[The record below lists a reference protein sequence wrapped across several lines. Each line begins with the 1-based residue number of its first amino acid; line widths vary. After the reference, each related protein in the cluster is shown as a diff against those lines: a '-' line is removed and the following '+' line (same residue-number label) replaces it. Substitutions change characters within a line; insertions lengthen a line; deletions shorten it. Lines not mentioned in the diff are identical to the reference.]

1 MVLALVRRSLLGSP
15 AVRTSSWMVEIFPV
29 EGRAWLDDGA
39 RCFTWSFVHEE
50 KKLLRGVE
58 ELD

>member
-1 MVLALVRRSLLGSP
+1 
-15 AVRTSSWMVEIFPV
+15 MVEISAV

-39 RCFTWSFVHEE
+39 RCFTWSFIHEE
-50 KKLLRGVE
+50 KKLSRGVE